1 MRVGIIGGGLSGLTT
16 AFYLQLARPGVELVV
31 IEAEP
36 RLGGKLRTV
45 DVEGFRFEC
54 GANGFLTSKP
64 EGLRLAEDL
73 AAQSL
78 LMPSSDFARKR
89 FVYTNAMHRL
99 PESPPLF
106 LKSPLLSPLQ
116 KLRVL
121 GELFVPPRRDGKDET
136 LREFGDRRLGRGF
149 TDVFLDAMTAG
160 VSGSTPELLSVRAA
174 FPLVVEL
181 EQQHGGLFRGMF
193 ARRRKQAGPG
203 GILMSYAGGI
213 STLVE
218 RFREALQAE
227 WHVGDPALALEP
239 RVDPAGRPGWLIRT
253 QAQPGG
259 IEVDR
264 VAVCAT
270 SDSAAMMVRG
280 LDVELA
286 ERLGRIAYTPISIVG
301 FGYRRRVADLDGFGV
316 LTTKS
321 ARQPVLGVLWDSSIF
336 PDRAPS
342 GAQSV
347 RVMIG
352 GLRNPELA
360 MQDEAGLIATAR
372 RGLAQLMGL
381 DAEPDVSFSCRWD
394 RGIPNYPPG
403 HLANVEAIYAR
414 VATHAGLYLGGNAY
428 RGIAMNDCMRQGR
441 ELGERIAVEMV

>member
-1 MRVGIIGGGLSGLTT
+1 
-16 AFYLQLARPGVELVV
+16 
-31 IEAEP
+31 
-36 RLGGKLRTV
+36 
-45 DVEGFRFEC
+45 
-54 GANGFLTSKP
+54 
-64 EGLRLAEDL
+64 
-73 AAQSL
+73 
-78 LMPSSDFARKR
+78 
-89 FVYTNAMHRL
+89 MHRL

-106 LKSPLLSPLQ
+106 LKSPLLSPAQ

-136 LREFGDRRLGRGF
+136 LREFGDRRLGRAF

-160 VSGSTPELLSVRAA
+160 VSGSTPEQLSVRAA

-181 EQQHGGLFRGMF
+181 EQRHGGLFRGMF
-193 ARRRKQAGPG
+193 ARRRRQAGPG

-218 RFREALQAE
+218 RLRESLRAE
-227 WHVGDPALALEP
+227 WHVGDPTLALEP
-239 RVDPAGRPGWLIRT
+239 RVGRAGRRGWLICT
-253 QAQPGG
+253 QAQPAG

-270 SDSAAMMVRG
+270 ADGAAGIVRG
-280 LDVELA
+280 FAPALA

-301 FGYRRRVADLDGFGV
+301 FGYRRRVAELDGFGV

-336 PDRAPS
+336 PDRAPP

-360 MQDEAGLIATAR
+360 LQDEAGLIATAR
-372 RGLAQLMGL
+372 RGLAQLMQL

-403 HLANVEAIYAR
+403 HLANVEAIYAL
-414 VATHAGLYLGGNAY
+414 VDDHAGLYLGGNAY
-428 RGIAMNDCMRQGR
+428 RGIAMNDCMRNGR
-441 ELGERIAVEMV
+441 ELGERIAAGMG

>member
-1 MRVGIIGGGLSGLTT
+1 MRVGVIGGGLSGLTT
-16 AFYLQLARPGVELVV
+16 AFHLQRARPEVELVV
-31 IEAEP
+31 VEAEP

-64 EGLRLAEDL
+64 DGLRLAEEL
-73 AAQSL
+73 AAQARL
-78 LMPSSDFARKR
+78 LPSSDLARKR
-89 FVYTNAMHRL
+89 FVYTDAMHRL

-106 LKSPLLSPLQ
+106 LKSPLLSPAQ

-136 LREFGDRRLGRGF
+136 LREFGDRRLGRAF

-160 VSGSTPELLSVRAA
+160 VSGSTPEQLSVRAA

-181 EQQHGGLFRGMF
+181 EQRHGGLFRGMF
-193 ARRRKQAGPG
+193 ARRRRQAGPG

-218 RFREALQAE
+218 RLRESLRAE
-227 WHVGDPALALEP
+227 WHVGDPTLALEP
-239 RVDPAGRPGWLIRT
+239 RVGRAGRRGWLICT
-253 QAQPGG
+253 QAQPAG

-270 SDSAAMMVRG
+270 ADGAAGIVRG
-280 LDVELA
+280 FAPALA

-301 FGYRRRVADLDGFGV
+301 FGYRRRVAELDGFGV

-336 PDRAPS
+336 PDRAPP

-360 MQDEAGLIATAR
+360 LQDEAGLIATAR
-372 RGLAQLMGL
+372 RGLAQLMQL

-403 HLANVEAIYAR
+403 HLANVEAIYAL
-414 VATHAGLYLGGNAY
+414 VDDHAGLYLGGNAY
-428 RGIAMNDCMRQGR
+428 RGIAMNDCMRNGR
-441 ELGERIAVEMV
+441 ELGERIAAGMG

>member
-1 MRVGIIGGGLSGLTT
+1 MRVGVIGGGLSGLTT
-16 AFYLQLARPGVELVV
+16 AFHLQRARPEVELVV
-31 IEAEP
+31 VEAEP

-64 EGLRLAEDL
+64 DGLRLAEEL
-73 AAQSL
+73 AAQSQL
-78 LMPSSDFARKR
+78 LPSSDLARKR
-89 FVYTNAMHRL
+89 FVYTDAMHRL
-99 PESPPLF
+99 PESPALF
-106 LKSPLLSPLQ
+106 LKSPLLNPAQ

-136 LREFGDRRLGRGF
+136 LREFGDRRLGRAF

-160 VSGSTPELLSVRAA
+160 VSGSTPEQLSVRAA

-181 EQQHGGLFRGMF
+181 EQRHGGLFRGMF
-193 ARRRKQAGPG
+193 ARRRRQAGPG

-218 RFREALQAE
+218 RLRESLRAE

-239 RVDPAGRPGWLIRT
+239 RVSPAGRRGWLIRT
-253 QAQPGG
+253 QAQPAG

-270 SDSAAMMVRG
+270 ADSAAGIVRG
-280 LDVELA
+280 FAPSLA

-301 FGYRRRVADLDGFGV
+301 FGYRRRVAELDGFGV

-336 PDRAPS
+336 PDRAPP
-342 GAQSV
+342 GAQSL

-360 MQDEAGLIATAR
+360 LQDEAGLFATAR
-372 RGLAQLMGL
+372 RGLAQLMQL

-403 HLANVEAIYAR
+403 HLANVEAICAL
-414 VATHAGLYLGGNAY
+414 VDDHAGLYLGGNAY
-428 RGIAMNDCMRQGR
+428 RGIAMNDCMRNGR
-441 ELGERIAVEMV
+441 ELGERIAAGMG